1 ILASSAAFACSCAS
15 SGVARTYA
23 LRRGLSFS
31 MRSMYARVSSVE
43 ETSRRRTA
51 AAWSSADANGSIA
64 VNGAD
69 SGGRV
74 GRRRQGALECGRVF
88 GRNRHKQP
96 AARLGVAEHYLVHA
110 RGVPPIDLVAVRIVV
125 AAAPAGKKVAF
136 CKLTDAFEE
145 WDRAQL
151 DVGAP
156 REIGEVPDQA
166 IASDVRGR
174 GRARG
179 EHRLGC
185 LAIEGQHDLDHPP
198 LEGRRADPALDGRRH
213 QPGAERFG
221 EEQNIAAVRA
231 LVADEAIRMD
241 LTDHRITE
249 LRLRIVDRVAADDGD
264 P

>member
-1 ILASSAAFACSCAS
+1 MLASSAAFACSSAS
-15 SGVARTYA
+15 SGVARTNA

-31 MRSMYARVSSVE
+31 MRSRYARVSSVE

-88 GRNRHKQP
+88 GRNRQKQP
-96 AARLGVAEHYLVHA
+96 TARLGVAEHHLVQI
-110 RGVPPIDLVAVRIVV
+110 RGVPPIDLVAIRIVV
-125 AAAPAGKKVAF
+125 AAAAAGKEVAF
-136 CKLTDAFEE
+136 RKLTDAVEE
-145 WDRAQL
+145 WDRAQI
-151 DVGAP
+151 DVGASF
-156 REIGEVPDQA
+156 EIGKVTDQA
-166 IASDVRGR
+166 ITGDVGGR
-174 GRARG
+174 GRAGG
-179 EHRLGC
+179 EHRLRC
-185 LAIEGQHDLDHPP
+185 LAVEGQHDLDHPP
-198 LEGRRADPALDGRRH
+198 LEGRRAEPALDGRRH

-221 EEQNIAAVRA
+221 EEEDIAAVRA

-249 LRLRIVDRVAADDGD
+249 LRLRIV
-264 P
+264 